1 MEERMTQL
9 QSIQVEQGSQ
19 LSRIL
24 AAEAKAKETR
34 VMPPKDPVRPASQK
48 QTVDP
53 MLKPD
58 MPDILREQETK
69 EESTSFV
76 VGQKI
81 DAAEGVEEGLK
92 DEDDGELSIP
102 VEHTTAAHKLL
113 MWPSIK
119 SLLYPKEYDEDYV
132 MKLEEGRGLIRVY
145 GRGEGDDTSEGA
157 QQGQQQSSSVPNASA
172 HSTPNWDEGY
182 PPAGSPSG
190 GTWGAPTP
198 ATPASSVKT
207 VEHGIEES
215 GIFTTDPDTVRRLHL
230 SYMDHLHKLHPFLD
244 QNGLEKK
251 IEMFIR
257 VYCSSAR
264 SSSASI
270 SFVNNH
276 HSGGGDHHRGAKRKR
291 SCEMLQGACDLPS
304 PVGVIRPDHAFPPR
318 IEQSIDNAVILLV
331 LALGSICECRDR
343 PVPGPI
349 TDKPRDYR
357 KEQIPGP
364 SLMNRHILSPSGSE
378 SAIPVSSSFYAPT
391 TNHTFTSPPMVEH
404 QRSLPGQVPSRE
416 GGADTRHLRNMDVI
430 PGLAYYGCATQIL
443 GSLQGANGLPHVQ
456 AALLAGLYAG
466 QLAHPF
472 QSHGWIYQAARACQ
486 VLVRSYV
493 PLPPPGAPLFS
504 FSTFLFL
511 FFFWGKLKLLTR
523 L

>member
-1 MEERMTQL
+1 MRGRQPALRLQEDASTQVRKTLPLLLFQFLYLTRNRQEKAVQLLLGYMQHMEDRMEERITQVE
-9 QSIQVEQGSQ
+9 SIQMEQGSQ

-24 AAEAKAKETR
+24 AKREACLK
-34 VMPPKDPVRPASQK
+34 PQNPVRSASQ
-48 QTVDP
+48 
-53 MLKPD
+53 
-58 MPDILREQETK
+58 EQI
-69 EESTSFV
+69 
-76 VGQKI
+76 GQKV

-145 GRGEGDDTSEGA
+145 GRGEGDDTSERA
-157 QQGQQQSSSVPNASA
+157 QQGQQPPSMPNASA
-172 HSTPNWDEGY
+172 CSTPNRDEGY
-182 PPAGSPSG
+182 PVRSSSG
-190 GTWGAPTP
+190 GTWEALIPAIP
-198 ATPASSVKT
+198 ATSVKT

-215 GIFTTDPDTVRRLHL
+215 GMFTTDSDTVRRLHL
-230 SYMDHLHKLHPFLD
+230 SYMENMHKLHPFLN

-251 IEMFIR
+251 IEMFIH

-264 SSSASI
+264 PSSTSI
-270 SFVNNH
+270 AFMNN
-276 HSGGGDHHRGAKRKR
+276 HSGGGDHQRGAKRKR
-291 SCEMLQGACDLPS
+291 SCETLQDDCDLPF
-304 PVGVIRPDHAFPPR
+304 PVGVVRPGCMFPPR
-318 IEQSIDNAVILLV
+318 IEQSIENAVILLV

-343 PVPGPI
+343 AVPGPI
-349 TDKPRDYR
+349 TDRLQDYR

-364 SLMNRHILSPSGSE
+364 SLMNRRVLSGSVM
-378 SAIPVSSSFYAPT
+378 SV
-391 TNHTFTSPPMVEH
+391 VEY
-404 QRSLPGQVPSRE
+404 QRSLPGQATPSRE
-416 GGADTRHLRNMDVI
+416 GGADTQHLRNMDVI
-430 PGLAYYGCATQIL
+430 PGLAYYGYATRIL
-443 GSLQGANGLPHVQ
+443 GSLQGGNGLAHVQ

-486 VLVRSYV
+486 VLVRSY
-493 PLPPPGAPLFS
+493 GSPLFY
-504 FSTFLFL
+504 FLSRC
-511 FFFWGKLKLLTR
+511 KLKSLTR